1 MGNVYYPDYLTCCQV
16 QVLYSKYALLHIFY
30 MLLRIK
36 VLKKNICSCEGK
48 ARANVCSLLNL
59 TKLIHNLTHQNKSYP
74 QSYAQPAY
82 SSQAMALRHSI
93 ACLSCSRCTPIN
105 TNASYKVLTFDINNV
120 YIIIN
125 IIYHHAIK
133 SRYKRM
139 SLTGLYSAIRH
150 KITS

>member
-1 MGNVYYPDYLTCCQV
+1 MHKKNMGNVYYPDYLTCCQV

-48 ARANVCSLLNL
+48 ARANVCSLPNL

-74 QSYAQPAY
+74 QSYVQPVY
-82 SSQAMALRHSI
+82 SSHASTLPCLV

-105 TNASYKVLTFDINNV
+105 TNASNKVLTFDISDV
-120 YIIIN
+120 
-125 IIYHHAIK
+125 
-133 SRYKRM
+133 
-139 SLTGLYSAIRH
+139 
-150 KITS
+150 

>member
-1 MGNVYYPDYLTCCQV
+1 MDNVYYPDYLTCCQV
-16 QVLYSKYALLHIFY
+16 PELDNEYALLHIFY

-48 ARANVCSLLNL
+48 ARANVCSLPNL

-93 ACLSCSRCTPIN
+93 VCLSCSCYTPIN
-105 TNASYKVLTFDINNV
+105 TNASYKALTFDISDV
-120 YIIIN
+120 
-125 IIYHHAIK
+125 
-133 SRYKRM
+133 
-139 SLTGLYSAIRH
+139 
-150 KITS
+150 